1 MKFNQENKPNYFAI
15 IPAEIR
21 YDKNLKA
28 IEKLMYG
35 EITAL
40 ANKEGYCFATNK
52 YFAELFGVANNTV
65 SRWISNLEKQGYIKI
80 LIIRND
86 KKQIV
91 ERRIYITNTYLQN
104 CIYPYRQKG
113 IYSINKNVEE
123 NNIKNRIDRFFEY
136 FINNDEKISE
146 WISKEKQC
154 EFFNALEKLEFN
166 YTKEQIKIFTE
177 ENIEKIK
184 TIIFC
189 IMNLLKSDKKDIIQ
203 KLSRDKLIEIYNNCK
218 KTEFKFEGT
227 SKEIINFFDYYY
239 MSIIKEGEKD
249 IQSLFF

>member
-1 MKFNQENKPNYFAI
+1 MNFNQENKPNYFAI

-21 YDKNLKA
+21 YNKNLKA

-40 ANKEGYCFATNK
+40 ANKEGYCFAKNK
-52 YFAELFGVANNTV
+52 YFAELFDVANNTV

-80 LIIRND
+80 VIIRND
-86 KKQIV
+86 RKQVI

-104 CIYPYRQKG
+104 CIYPYQQKD

-123 NNIKNRIDRFFEY
+123 NNIKDMIDRLFEY
-136 FINNDEKISE
+136 VINNDEGISE
-146 WISKEKQC
+146 LVSEERQG
-154 EFFNALEKLEFN
+154 EFFYILEKLEFN

-184 TIIFC
+184 KIIFC
-189 IMNLLKSDKKDIIQ
+189 IMNLLKSDRNNIIQ
-203 KLSRDKLIEIYNNCK
+203 KVSRNKFIQIYDKCK
-218 KTEFKFEGT
+218 KTELKFKGT
-227 SKEIINFFDYYY
+227 NKEIVNFFDYYY
-239 MSIIKEGEKD
+239 TSIIREVEKD
-249 IQSLFF
+249 V